1 MKKLT
6 LFILAGLTSIY
17 ANAENWAWVAS
28 NDRGDAYV
36 DFDSILTLRD
46 ITQALTSYEYFQTR
60 PLSGT
65 EGFNKTLLLEEFYCD
80 SEPKLFRT
88 LYTKAYLDDLEVAL
102 DESGF
107 SADFEPVQPNTMASV
122 KFDIVCHVSQD

>member
-28 NDRGDAYV
+28 NDRGEAYV
-36 DFDSILTLRD
+36 DFDSISTLRD
-46 ITQALTSYEYFQTR
+46 VTQALTSYEYFQTR
-60 PLSGT
+60 PLSGI

-80 SEPKLFRT
+80 SEPKLFRI

-107 SADFEPVQPNTMASV
+107 SADFEPVQPNTMVSV